1 MLLKNHP
8 LSDIVPLIDWS
19 FFFASWEI
27 TGRYPDIFNHP
38 TKGKQARELYD
49 DAQKLL
55 AEIVADQSLQ
65 ANAIAVIYPANSKDD
80 DILLFTDDER
90 TTVLATLPQLRN
102 QELQRDETPN
112 LCLADFVAPAGTK
125 DYIATFALTTGL
137 GLEALTSRYRSVN
150 DEYSVIMAKAIANR
164 LAEAFAVYLH
174 REIAALLGERP
185 TESRSPLTVDPS
197 PFTVNPS
204 PFTVDRSPFTAGRN
218 IGIRAAY
225 GYPACPDHSS
235 KRDLFDLM
243 NAEQAIGVKLTES
256 YMMVPESSISGLIIP
271 NPDARYFS
279 VGKIDEEQLHDYARR
294 KQMPV
299 AQLRKL
305 LAHNLR

>member
-8 LSDIVPLIDWS
+8 LSEIVPFIDWS

-27 TGRYPDIFNHP
+27 TGRYPDILNHP
-38 TKGKQARELYD
+38 SKGKLAKELYD

-55 AEIVADQSLQ
+55 AEIIAHQSLQ

-102 QELQRDETPN
+102 QERQRDETPN

-137 GLEALTSRYRSVN
+137 GLKALAGRYQAAN
-150 DEYSVIMAKAIANR
+150 DEYSAIMAKAIANR

-174 REIAALLGERP
+174 HEIAALMHRPPPPAKGEG
-185 TESRSPLTVDPS
+185 EE
-197 PFTVNPS
+197 PFALR
-204 PFTVDRSPFTAGRN
+204 RSPFPVDHT

-243 NAEQAIGVKLTES
+243 NVEQAIGAKLTES
-256 YMMVPESSISGLIIP
+256 YMMVPESSICGLIIT
-271 NPDARYFS
+271 NPAARYFS
-279 VGKIDEEQLHDYARR
+279 VGKIDEEQLNDYARR